1 MKRINKRIISLVLV
15 IVMLLSMMPTTVLA
29 TETAESF
36 EETEITEITEDIES
50 AEDTESAEDIESAED
65 SVAAED
71 TDSSE
76 IQQAFVE
83 TNDEPEESLWNGR
96 SAVFVGDSITAG
108 VGTDK
113 IYYQYLEEA
122 LDFGSVTAMGV
133 GGSCISAASDYG
145 QSNQPLI
152 NRYQSIPSADLI
164 VVFMGTNDYGHETP
178 LGTVEDTQDG
188 TFYGALNTIIPALV
202 AKHTSAKLVFV
213 TSLHRYGF
221 GTSKILG
228 TQFTYD
234 TLPNG
239 VGATL
244 GDYVTALKTVCANN
258 GVSVIDLYTE
268 CTLDPTD
275 AAVRE
280 TYMPDGLHPN
290 AAGHEVIA
298 EIMESHI
305 RSYAPVVGEPVV
317 LTELIQGNKFA
328 AGNNQP
334 CRASSRV
341 NYYLKA
347 GTVITLKDPAAM
359 QWACAKTS
367 DENSSNNLGYF
378 PEKQWTDIA
387 TAEVEADGWIGFT
400 FKYRDE
406 TRSFDLSKPL
416 SDYITIEEPHV
427 HSHEAVV
434 TPPTCTEL
442 GYTTYTCEC
451 GDSYV
456 DDYVDALK
464 HDYLAQVTY
473 PTGTKNGYTDY
484 SCSQCGD
491 AYRAAWL
498 DEAAYAGMTIAC
510 IGDSITAAVGVTK
523 DETDYVK
530 LLAQQLGM
538 EYIRLGV
545 SGTTLCTDGSRTCNI
560 TRLTEGYLQGADI
573 VTIAMGINDFCAAGK
588 GYYELGDINS
598 TDSSTIYGAVRMWCE
613 RIEELRKTDSS
624 SDTQFYFVTPLITS
638 WNNSVTSARNWDQ
651 SKTNIHG
658 YTLRDLC
665 NAIIEVAALYDV
677 PVID

>member
-1 MKRINKRIISLVLV
+1 QN
-15 IVMLLSMMPTTVLA
+15 
-29 TETAESF
+29 
-36 EETEITEITEDIES
+36 
-50 AEDTESAEDIESAED
+50 
-65 SVAAED
+65 
-71 TDSSE
+71 
-76 IQQAFVE
+76 
-83 TNDEPEESLWNGR
+83 
-96 SAVFVGDSITAG
+96 
-108 VGTDK
+108 
-113 IYYQYLEEA
+113 
-122 LDFGSVTAMGV
+122 
-133 GGSCISAASDYG
+133 
-145 QSNQPLI
+145 
-152 NRYQSIPSADLI
+152 IPSADLI

-188 TFYGALNTIIPALV
+188 TFYGALDVIVPALV
-202 AKHTSAKLVFV
+202 ANHPSSKIVFV
-213 TSLHRYGF
+213 TPLHRYGF
-221 GTSKILG
+221 GTSAILG
-228 TQFTYD
+228 TAFTSD
-234 TLPNG
+234 SIPNG

-290 AAGHEVIA
+290 AAGHELIA
-298 EIMESHI
+298 GIMESHI
-305 RSYAPVVGEPVV
+305 REYTPIVKVPTEDPAPDEGDEEN
-317 LTELIQGNKFA
+317 TSEADSELIYGNRFA
-328 AGNNQP
+328 SGFDRQN
-334 CRASSRV
+334 RASSRV

-367 DENSSNNLGYF
+367 DETGSDNLGYF
-378 PEKQWTDIA
+378 PDSQWTDKE
-387 TAEVEADGWIGFT
+387 TAVVEDDGWVGFT

-406 TRSFDLSKPL
+406 TRSFDLSKLL
-416 SDYITIEEPHV
+416 SDYITIEEPHT
-427 HSHEAVV
+427 HSYISAV
-434 TPPTCTEL
+434 TPPTCTEQ
-442 GYTTYTCEC
+442 GYTTYNCEC
-451 GDSYV
+451 GDSYAA
-456 DDYVDALK
+456 DYVDALK

-498 DEAAYAGMTIAC
+498 DEAAYTGMTLAC

-613 RIEELRKTDSS
+613 RIEELRKTDSL
-624 SDTQFYFVTPLITS
+624 SDTRFYFVTPLITS

-677 PVID
+677 PVIDLNLLSGMYYVDAEDNTVAEFGGDG